1 MKKAFDQTVRDIKRE
16 VNKKVLKVP
25 GIEQKVLDATSNEPW
40 GPHGSHLA
48 DIAQATRNYHEY
60 QMIMAV
66 IWKRVNDTGKNWRH
80 VYKALT
86 VLEYLVAHGS
96 ERVIDEIR
104 EHAYQI
110 STLSDFQ
117 YIDSSG
123 RDQGSNVRRKS
134 QSLVALV
141 NDKERIQEVR
151 QKAAANRDKFRSA
164 SSAGGMYRPGG
175 YGDRYDDDR
184 YGGKDEDRYGYGREG
199 GYRDDDRYSRNGDH
213 YGRDRDRYSD
223 DRYGRES
230 YRDDDYG
237 GRRRSID
244 DTQYGPRSR
253 SVDRDRDRSSF
264 EDEDRYSSRRLD
276 RKFSEQNLGAAP
288 SYEEAVSDAR
298 SPAKDERIEENATA
312 SAPKASSPPVS
323 ANPGQPT
330 TAPVNSASPVN
341 SGSPTNQEADGF
353 DEFDPRAAVPAA
365 APATANSEVDLLG
378 SLSESFSANALA
390 LMPVTST
397 TATSEADTANSDLGP
412 SFTASASTANNQ
424 PFDDPFGDTPF
435 KALLSTEDIT
445 AKAQNPSAVT
455 FQSGNQPFEPQQE
468 AASGLETASSFNYSN
483 AFPGITYNGPTSSA
497 TQVTSTNPQFLPQD
511 LSTQDQE
518 TDILAD
524 ILPPPGPS
532 TSMTPHQGF
541 LTSQPSF
548 LTASGQPAQA
558 SASVPGASP
567 FMATQPG
574 FLAAGSQPTQHG
586 TNAPGPSSFIAPQ
599 PNFPASGGQPTQPSA
614 NIPGP
619 SPFMASNSTFPVQGG
634 QPIQP
639 SANVP
644 GPSPFMASHP
654 TFLAQGAQPNQPSP
668 NVPGPSPFM
677 ASPQSFVAQGGQPTQ
692 PNTNVSGSF
701 LQQSPMPSHMA
712 LQTPSGTVGHNHVG
726 GFLPHSGPAGPVPSQ
741 IPHHTSITPAPQHNM
756 NSTGNFLTQTAPSPP
771 VSQLNSLATAASPSM
786 ASQPPKD
793 KFETKSMVWADTL
806 SRGLVNLNISGPK
819 INPLADIGIDFES
832 INRKEKRMEK
842 PTTTTV
848 TSTITMGK
856 AMGTGS
862 GIGRA
867 GASALRAPPNPM
879 MGAGLNMRGIPG
891 VGVNMAGYGVMNQ
904 QMGGGMPMNPNVGM
918 NMQMAM
924 QTPAGL
930 PPGGN
935 MPMGYNPMMHGGY
948 NPHQQ
953 YG

>member
-80 VYKALT
+80 VYK
-86 VLEYLVAHGS
+86 
-96 ERVIDEIR
+96 
-104 EHAYQI
+104 
-110 STLSDFQ
+110 TLSDFQ

-134 QSLVALV
+134 QSLVVLV

-151 QKAAANRDKFRSA
+151 QKAAANRDKFRTA
-164 SSAGGMYRPGG
+164 STAGGMCRPGG
-175 YGDRYDDDR
+175 YGERYDDDR
-184 YGGKDEDRYGYGREG
+184 YGGRDEDRYGYGGEREG
-199 GYRDDDRYSRNGDH
+199 GYQDDDQYSRNGDY

-230 YRDDDYG
+230 YRDDDNG
-237 GRRRSID
+237 GRSQSVD
-244 DTQYGPRSR
+244 EYQYGPRSR
-253 SVDRDRDRSSF
+253 SVDRDRDRSNF
-264 EDEDRYSSRRLD
+264 EDEDRYSSRGSAKGDDHSQEGRHLD
-276 RKFSEQNLGAAP
+276 RKFSEQNLGAPP

-298 SPAKDERIEENATA
+298 SPAHDERNEENAAA

-323 ANPGQPT
+323 SSPGQPT
-330 TAPVNSASPVN
+330 AAPVDSSSPIN

-353 DEFDPRAAVPAA
+353 DEFDPRAAAPAA
-365 APATANSEVDLLG
+365 APASSNSEVDLLG

-390 LMPVTST
+390 LMPVTSA
-397 TATSEADTANSDLGP
+397 TATSKADTANSDLGP
-412 SFTASASTANNQ
+412 SFAASASTANNQ
-424 PFDDPFGDTPF
+424 PFDDPFGDAPF
-435 KALLSTEDIT
+435 KALPSTEDIS
-445 AKAQNPSAVT
+445 AQAWNSSAVAL
-455 FQSGNQPFEPQQE
+455 QPGNQPFEPQQS
-468 AASGLETASSFNYSN
+468 AASRLETVSSFNYSN
-483 AFPGITYNGPTSSA
+483 TFPGITYNGPTSS
-497 TQVTSTNPQFLPQD
+497 TPQVTSTDPQFLPQD
-511 LSTQDQE
+511 LSTQNQDA
-518 TDILAD
+518 DILAD
-524 ILPPPGPS
+524 ILPPGPS
-532 TSMTPHQGF
+532 ASMTLHQGF
-541 LTSQPSF
+541 PTSQLSF
-548 LTASGQPAQA
+548 SATSGQHAQA

-574 FLAAGSQPTQHG
+574 FLAAGGQPTHPSA
-586 TNAPGPSSFIAPQ
+586 NAPGPLSFMAPQ
-599 PNFPASGGQPTQPSA
+599 SNFPASGGQPTQPSA

-619 SPFMASNSTFPVQGG
+619 SPFMASNSAFPVQGS

-654 TFLAQGAQPNQPSP
+654 TFLAQSVQPDQPSP
-668 NVPGPSPFM
+668 SVPGPSPFM

-692 PNTNVSGSF
+692 SNVNLPGSF
-701 LQQSPMPSHMA
+701 LQQSPVPSHMA
-712 LQTPSGTVGHNHVG
+712 LQAPSGTIAHNHVG
-726 GFLPHSGPAGPVPSQ
+726 GFLPQSGPAGPVPSQ
-741 IPHHTSITPAPQHNM
+741 IPHHTSIIQAPQHNM
-756 NSTGNFLTQTAPSPP
+756 NSTGNFLKQTAPSP
-771 VSQLNSLATAASPSM
+771 VSQLNSLPTTASPSM

-793 KFETKSMVWADTL
+793 KFETKSTVWADTL

-842 PTTTTV
+842 PTTTVV

-879 MGAGLNMRGIPG
+879 MGAGLNTRGMPG
-891 VGVNMAGYGVMNQ
+891 VGMNMGGYGVMNQ
-904 QMGGGMPMNPNVGM
+904 QMGGGLPMNPNIGV
-918 NMQMAM
+918 NMQMAMNVSSGQVPM

-935 MPMGYNPMMHGGY
+935 MPVGYNPMMGGGY
-948 NPHQQ
+948 NPHQ
-953 YG
+953 